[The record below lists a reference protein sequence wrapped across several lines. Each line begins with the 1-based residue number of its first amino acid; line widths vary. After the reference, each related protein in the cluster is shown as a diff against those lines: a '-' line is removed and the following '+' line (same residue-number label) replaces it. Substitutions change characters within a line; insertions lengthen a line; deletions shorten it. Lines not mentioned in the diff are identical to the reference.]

1 MRVVEW
7 ECSQKSAQAIDS
19 IECFSSDVFGANF
32 ALQPITPWRA
42 FVMTT
47 KIRSFLICL
56 FLTLLGAT
64 AVHAA
69 PVYKAADFSGGLFS
83 VTSTFVSRLNAAG
96 INTISSASCYN
107 CAAPTQVSGH
117 LVFDA
122 AVPIPAS
129 GTANV
134 FSIGA
139 IPDVPNAAIF
149 ELNIDGLSFRFGDP
163 GIQGGPAIQYRNGV
177 FNGFFFAEDFLSPN
191 GTLLSF
197 SIQGGQFSL
206 VNQQFENLLT
216 GFITTGAAGLANIRD
231 YVPANQVP
239 EPSSLALLGMALV
252 AFQLMRKPVAQ
263 RMRA

>member
-1 MRVVEW
+1 MT
-7 ECSQKSAQAIDS
+7 SKI
-19 IECFSSDVFGANF
+19 
-32 ALQPITPWRA
+32 RA
-42 FVMTT
+42 FLV
-47 KIRSFLICL
+47 CL
-56 FLTLLGAT
+56 FLIVLGVT
-64 AVHAA
+64 GVHAA
-69 PVYKAADFSGGLFS
+69 PVYKTADFSGGLLS

-107 CAAPTQVSGH
+107 CAAPTPVSGH
-117 LVFDA
+117 LVYDS

-129 GTANV
+129 GTFNA

-139 IPDVPNAAIF
+139 IPDVANAAIF
-149 ELNIDGLSFRFGDP
+149 ELNIDGLSFRFGDA

-206 VNQQFENLLT
+206 RNQQAENLLT

-231 YVPANQVP
+231 FVPTNEVP
-239 EPSSLALLGMALV
+239 EPSSLALLGVALV
-252 AFQLMRKPVAQ
+252 AFQLMRKPIAQ

>member
-1 MRVVEW
+1 
-7 ECSQKSAQAIDS
+7 
-19 IECFSSDVFGANF
+19 
-32 ALQPITPWRA
+32 
-42 FVMTT
+42 MTT

-56 FLTLLGAT
+56 FLTWLGSLA
-64 AVHAA
+64 AHAA
-69 PVYKAADFSGGLFS
+69 PVYKTADFSGGLFS

-117 LVFDA
+117 LVYDA

-139 IPDVPNAAIF
+139 IPDASNATVF
-149 ELNIDGLSFRFGDP
+149 ELNIDGLSFRFGDA
-163 GIQGGPAIQYRNGV
+163 GIQGGPAIQYSNGV

-206 VNQQFENLLT
+206 VNQQFQNLLT
-216 GFITTGAAGLANIRD
+216 GFITTGAGGLTNVRD
-231 YVPANQVP
+231 FVPTNQVP
-239 EPSSLALLGMALV
+239 EPSSLVLLGLALLAC
-252 AFQLMRKPVAQ
+252 QLLRRPIAQ
-263 RMRA
+263 RMHARA